1 MKYWLLVLSGICLF
15 AQTPE
20 ELAAQKAYRANINAL
35 LIFTSESGLSTGLY
49 RFSRPGVRMQIN
61 SLPFVYHLEP
71 YEKNLNLFISGGL
84 AYSVT
89 RLDTEVESSQLSQK
103 LTLDNKLQTYTAGL
117 GTGLRYKSAWGVD
130 FLGGAELLY
139 SRVSTSISSKDRID
153 QDVKELFGS
162 EYNDNIT
169 YKLLL
174 SAEYEKEIQGFRPY
188 AKLGLRVYETK
199 VGFDVGSL
207 SSFVTQSDVTSLSL
221 GAETPPL
228 LKYNH
233 NFLSLEGYIKANYL
247 HGDITEVVG
256 FHSFINL
263 GAFAYWNTPKSPS
276 WAKRFY
282 LEVST
287 IRAEGLEGYNIG
299 TGFSLAY

>member
-1 MKYWLLVLSGICLF
+1 MKYWLLILTGICLF

-49 RFSRPGVRMQIN
+49 RFTKPGVKMQIYN
-61 SLPFVYHLEP
+61 LPFRYHLEP
-71 YEKNLNLFISGGL
+71 YQKNLNLFVNGSL
-84 AYSVT
+84 AYSAT
-89 RLDTEVESSQLSQK
+89 RLDTEVESTQLSTE

-117 GTGLRYKSAWGVD
+117 GMGLRYRSPLGID
-130 FLGGAELLY
+130 FLGGAGLLY
-139 SRVSTSISSKDRID
+139 SRVSTSVNSDERID
-153 QDVKELFGS
+153 KDVEALFDN

-174 SAEYEKEIQGFRPY
+174 SAEYEKEMQGFRPY
-188 AKLGLRVYETK
+188 AKLNLRVYETK
-199 VGFDVGSL
+199 MGFDLNSL
-207 SSFVTQSDVTSLSL
+207 STFVSQSDVTSLGL

-228 LKYNH
+228 FKYEENYM
-233 NFLSLEGYIKANYL
+233 SLEPYLRASYL

-256 FHSFINL
+256 FNRYINL
-263 GAFAYWNTPKSPS
+263 GLLAYWYTPKFPS

-282 LEVST
+282 LEIST

-299 TGFSLAY
+299 LGFSLK